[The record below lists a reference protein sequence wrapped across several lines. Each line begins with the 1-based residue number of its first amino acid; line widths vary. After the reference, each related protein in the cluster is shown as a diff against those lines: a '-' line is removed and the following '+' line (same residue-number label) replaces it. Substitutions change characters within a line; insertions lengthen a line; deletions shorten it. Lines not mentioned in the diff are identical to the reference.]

1 MTKIADIA
9 YVTYQHPDLDLC
21 ERFLRDFGL
30 ITAVK
35 TDTALYMRARGKKQ
49 FVYVVEWGKK
59 AKFVSFALEATSE
72 SVLHEL
78 ATLASA
84 STVETLFTPGGGQRI
99 KIIDPNG
106 FNLELVYG
114 IEEVE
119 PLPIP
124 EPLQWNHASQKTRLG
139 RTQRPKKEPA
149 PILRLGHLAIDVKD
163 FEESYHWYQ
172 QTFGLKATDLIYYGH
187 PSLRVGGFLRCQRGE
202 EWVDHHTIAM
212 LQGSHPKVHH
222 TAFEV
227 QDFDSIKIG
236 HDWLREKE
244 WTPVWGIGRHLLGSQ
259 VFDYWQDPFG
269 SLIEHF
275 TDGDL
280 FEQTTEPELHAGGL
294 DILYQWGPAI
304 PESFLG

>member
-21 ERFLRDFGL
+21 ERFLTDFGL
-30 ITAVK
+30 ITVVK
-35 TDTALYMRARGKKQ
+35 TDTALYMRGRGKKQ
-49 FVYVVEWGKK
+49 FVYIVEWGKE

-149 PILRLGHLAIDVKD
+149 PILGLGHLAIDVKD
-163 FEESYHWYQ
+163 FEESYHWYCKVLVAICWEVKCLTIGKILSVASLNILPME
-172 QTFGLKATDLIYYGH
+172 TFSSKP
-187 PSLRVGGFLRCQRGE
+187 PSQNCTRGG
-202 EWVDHHTIAM
+202 
-212 LQGSHPKVHH
+212 
-222 TAFEV
+222 
-227 QDFDSIKIG
+227 
-236 HDWLREKE
+236 
-244 WTPVWGIGRHLLGSQ
+244 
-259 VFDYWQDPFG
+259 
-269 SLIEHF
+269 
-275 TDGDL
+275 
-280 FEQTTEPELHAGGL
+280 
-294 DILYQWGPAI
+294 
-304 PESFLG
+304 